1 MQRLLN
7 HSCQKLKG
15 MYMKGTLCSI
25 LFGSLTLMQ
34 LACSKG
40 NNNNNNIT
48 LTSIIGSWELNE
60 ERIGMVPTINY
71 PSGNGNILKFTDS
84 EFQIFANGQL
94 VKSGQFKIIG
104 DNSVTTEVCL
114 VIPTDQYRNRI
125 IYDNNY
131 FDTKIFLQVSE
142 NKLTFL
148 SGCFA
153 YDAGNY
159 KEYLRY

>member
-1 MQRLLN
+1 
-7 HSCQKLKG
+7 
-15 MYMKGTLCSI
+15 MKGAFLSI
-25 LFGSLTLMQ
+25 LMGSLILIQ
-34 LACSKG
+34 PACRKDDIK
-40 NNNNNNIT
+40 NNNPI
-48 LTSIIGSWELNE
+48 LKSLVGSWELKKE
-60 ERIGMVPTINY
+60 QLGMLPVNY
-71 PSGNGNILKFTDS
+71 PSGNGNILKFT
-84 EFQIFANGQL
+84 ETGFQFFTNGQL
-94 VKSGQFKIIG
+94 VKSGQYIIVG

-153 YDAGNY
+153 VDGGHY
-159 KEYLRY
+159 KEYLRN